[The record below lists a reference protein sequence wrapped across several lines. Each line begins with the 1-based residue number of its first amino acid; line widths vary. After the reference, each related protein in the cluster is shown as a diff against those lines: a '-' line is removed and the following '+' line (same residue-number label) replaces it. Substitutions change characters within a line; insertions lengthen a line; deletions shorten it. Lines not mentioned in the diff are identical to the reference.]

1 MKNNKEQKVHEV
13 IDKLNKKINKLQE
26 EVIAMSTHIA
36 KLYSLHPNDIPK
48 ELGKKW
54 EEDFKQGT
62 QDLEGMYDEKH

>member
-48 ELGKKW
+48 ELGKK
-54 EEDFKQGT
+54 
-62 QDLEGMYDEKH
+62 